1 MLIDAIKTL
10 RANVLAAREERAVI
24 LAADWTGRA
33 PEKSRA
39 LTAASPRGYQAVIS
53 AIESGET
60 DGLGED
66 ILDAAWEAAEACQGF
81 GWDCAAT
88 DRFVTL
94 TASL

>member
-10 RANVLAAREERAVI
+10 RANILAAREERAAIKVS
-24 LAADWTGRA
+24 DMPA

-39 LTAASPRGYQAVIS
+39 LTKASPRGYQAVIA

-60 DGLGED
+60 DGLDET

-88 DRFVTL
+88 DHFVTL